1 MAHPAGLIRDK
12 GCITLKSARPS
23 AIGHKQAPPNGKAAI
38 AGSAAGRTRPDANIA
53 GRLRFESFL
62 LELSAFFAKAPTD
75 CVERG
80 VDLWLEKLARFI
92 GVDRSSLWEC
102 DSNGSQMHLRHVYC
116 VPDFPKASTT
126 IATAGLPWLIG
137 EFRQGRIT
145 NC

>member
-62 LELSAFFAKAPTD
+62 LELSAFFAKAPTE
-75 CVERG
+75 CVEGG
-80 VDLWLEKLARFI
+80 VDLWLEKLARFTGI
-92 GVDRSSLWEC
+92 DRVALWEC
-102 DSNGSQMHLRHVYC
+102 DAGGGQMHLRHVYSA
-116 VPDFPKASTT
+116 PDFPQLPAIVFTT
-126 IATAGLPWLIG
+126 DFPWLIN
-137 EFRQGRIT
+137 EFRH
-145 NC
+145 